1 MKERMTLYE
10 LTAEMAAIEDE
21 LYESG
26 GELTPELEQVLTE
39 TEESLS
45 RKVDSYNALVQKL
58 GAMAESAKKEAER
71 LTKLKKTAENAQK
84 RLKERLL
91 WHMNMFGLKKL
102 EGKLCKMS
110 IRSTQALEVDDA
122 AALAPYGRD
131 IERLRK
137 KLPEWI
143 TVEVKISKTG
153 LKDAYKD
160 TDILPAGVSEVSRQ
174 SLIIR

>member
-1 MKERMTLYE
+1 MEEKRTLYA

-26 GELTPELEQVLTE
+26 GELTPELEKELTE
-39 TEESLS
+39 TRESLS

-84 RLKERLL
+84 RVKERLL
-91 WHMNMFGLKKL
+91 WNMNAFGLKKL

-110 IRSTQALEVDDA
+110 IWSTKSLEVDDTA
-122 AALAPYGRD
+122 VLAPYGRD

-137 KLPEWI
+137 KLPEWM
-143 TVEVKISKTG
+143 TVEVKVSKTA
-153 LKDAYKD
+153 LKNAYKG
-160 TDILPAGVSEVSRQ
+160 TDMLPMGVTEREND

>member
-1 MKERMTLYE
+1 MTLYE

-26 GELTPELEQVLTE
+26 GELTPELEQELTE
-39 TEESLS
+39 TRESLL
-45 RKVDSYNALVQKL
+45 RKVDSYNALMQKL

-84 RLKERLL
+84 RVKERLL
-91 WHMNMFGLKKL
+91 WNMNVFGLEKL
-102 EGKLCKMS
+102 EGNLCKMS
-110 IRSTQALEVDDA
+110 IRNSKSLEVDDA
-122 AALAPYGRD
+122 VVLNPYLGA
-131 IERLRK
+131 IEKLRK
-137 KLPEWI
+137 TLPEWM
-143 TVEVKISKTG
+143 TVEVKVNKTAI
-153 LKDAYKD
+153 KETYKG

>member
-1 MKERMTLYE
+1 MKERRTLYA

-39 TEESLS
+39 TRESLL
-45 RKVDSYNALVQKL
+45 RKVDGYNALVQKL

-84 RLKERLL
+84 RVKERLL
-91 WHMNMFGLKKL
+91 WNMNVFGLEKL
-102 EGKLCKMS
+102 EGNLCKMS
-110 IRSTQALEVDDA
+110 IRNSKSLEVDDTA
-122 AALAPYGRD
+122 VLAPYGRD

-143 TVEVKISKTG
+143 TVEVKVNKTA
-153 LKDAYKD
+153 LKEAYKG
-160 TDILPAGVSEVSRQ
+160 TDILPAGVSVISKE